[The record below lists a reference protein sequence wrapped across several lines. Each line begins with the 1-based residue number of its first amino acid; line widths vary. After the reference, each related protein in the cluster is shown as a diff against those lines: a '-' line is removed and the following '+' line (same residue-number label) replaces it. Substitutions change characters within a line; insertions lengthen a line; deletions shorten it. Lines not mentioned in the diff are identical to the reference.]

1 MIKIEQA
8 VQIQEKVKVGDEL
21 LPALPFNTIDEVY
34 ADVNKNIM
42 LREKLTDTDIK
53 IDAVKRETDTILE
66 NVNTIE
72 TTVKELQTSVGE
84 GGNLSQEITNLETS
98 TAAVKEGTTLTSE
111 NVENTTTELTNLQAA
126 IGEHSKLI
134 IDSEEGVHGFKVV
147 NGVLYYEDNGVWRE
161 IKTGGTDLELIKHAL
176 SGKISLNQFIIR
188 KANSTV
194 LGGCYRDGF
203 YFLNNI
209 TPRYKTV
216 TAQINMDDEN
226 PNTAV
231 TYAGNVGDVL
241 TPGSSAW
248 DDFFGHYPCLFQNGS
263 EVGEIQKENF
273 NKFSD
278 GGSADITS
286 GNAGDLMIAFPR
298 LGLNISTEGRIITV
312 SMTNNPDD
320 PNFKYYAHTRGDA
333 AKSKF
338 YLGAY
343 DGVVLNGKLRSLS
356 GKAATT
362 NYTATEMRRYAQAN
376 GTGYEQFL
384 FYQLVFIQSMYI
396 LKYKSLYSQ
405 QKVGMGYSMNM
416 TSFKNTGGTETKG
429 MDWGEQNGS
438 DHMKLFGL
446 EGLWGNVSNWVDGVR
461 SQTINGSTKIKT
473 TLDNFANIDNATNI
487 YDSLYNT
494 TLDGWV
500 KSVMGT
506 TECGYIPYEIGGTNR
521 TFFTDRILTGIN
533 NYAFFGGSKD
543 HNTECGIFN
552 FRINSNTNT
561 KSNLIGARL
570 SFL

>member
-1 MIKIEQA
+1 MIEMEQA
-8 VQIQEKVKVGDEL
+8 IQIQEKVKVGDEL

-34 ADVNKNIM
+34 VDVGKNIM

-53 IDAVKRETDTILE
+53 IDTVKSETDTTLE
-66 NVNTIE
+66 KVNRIE
-72 TTVKELQTSVGE
+72 NTVTELQTSVGE

-98 TAAVKEGTTLTSE
+98 TTAVKEGTTLTTES
-111 NVENTTTELTNLQAA
+111 VENIKNELTNLQSS
-126 IGEHSKLI
+126 INEHSQLI
-134 IDSEEGVHGFKVV
+134 IDSEEGVHGFKVI

-216 TAQINMDDEN
+216 TAHINLDDSN
-226 PNTAV
+226 PETAV
-231 TYAGNVGDVL
+231 RYAGNVGDVL
-241 TPGSSAW
+241 TPGSSDW
-248 DDFFGHYPCLFQNGS
+248 DEFFGHYPCLFKNGA
-263 EVGEIQKENF
+263 EVGELQKNDF
-273 NKFSD
+273 KKFLDST
-278 GGSADITS
+278 SADITT

-298 LGLNISTEGRIITV
+298 LGLNISTEGRIISV

-320 PNFKYYAHTRGDA
+320 PNFKYYAHTRGDV

-343 DGVVLNGKLRSLS
+343 DGVVLNGKLRSLR

-396 LKYKSLYSQ
+396 LKYKSLCSQ

-416 TSFKNTGGTETKG
+416 TSFKNTGGTETRG

-446 EGLWGNVSNWVDGVR
+446 EGLWGNVFNWVDGVR
-461 SQTINGSTKIKT
+461 SQTIDGSAKIKT
-473 TLDNFANIDNATNI
+473 TLDNFGNIDNATNI

-494 TLDGWV
+494 VLDGWV

-521 TFFTDRILTGIN
+521 TFFTDRVIGGIN
-533 NYAFFGGSKD
+533 NYAFFGGSKH
-543 HNTECGIFN
+543 HNTECGIFT
-552 FRINSNTNT
+552 FRLNSDTNT